1 MDPYIKITKKF
12 TKKVGSKVINRQYFR
27 RKTGL
32 KPGLLFAT
40 TSMVPYTY
48 LFTLG
53 IALEFPT
60 FVTLYLMYATV
71 LGPYYS
77 TWLVQCQIKEPSIF
91 VVFWQ

>member
-1 MDPYIKITKKF
+1 MRHLMIFPLEMQNGAIY
-12 TKKVGSKVINRQYFR
+12 GS
-27 RKTGL
+27 L
-32 KPGLLFAT
+32 
-40 TSMVPYTY
+40 Y
-48 LFTLG
+48 LFTLD

-60 FVTLYLMYATV
+60 VVTLYLMYATV